1 MNEYL
6 RYAACIC
13 PALIIVIVFG
23 FAPFVLSG
31 TIAEHEERE
40 QGVRRS

>member
-1 MNEYL
+1 MTEYI

-13 PALIIVIVFG
+13 PALIIVLLCVY
-23 FAPFVLSG
+23 AACCCSG
-31 TIAEHEERE
+31 NIAEREERE